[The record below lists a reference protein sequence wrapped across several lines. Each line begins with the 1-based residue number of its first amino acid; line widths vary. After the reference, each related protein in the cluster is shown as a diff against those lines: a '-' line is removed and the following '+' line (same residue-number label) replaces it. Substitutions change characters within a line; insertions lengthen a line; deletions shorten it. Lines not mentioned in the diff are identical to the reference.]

1 MTLKPFLEFLR
12 DRFRSKIDPDEYYLS
27 YSGGKDSHFLLWFIR
42 EYMDEHRIPIVAVN
56 TGFELPEIR
65 DRILKNSDIV
75 LHPELHRQQIK
86 DNYGIPCFS
95 KQQDEYICRYQN
107 GSRSEN
113 TMRAVNG
120 ENTLFNLNQTARE
133 LLLSG
138 KLHRVSNKC
147 CKYNKERPMMKYGKE
162 TGRKAIM
169 GTRQNES
176 RTRKAKYN
184 KCLTASGNFTPLYDF
199 SDELM
204 DGLYREYN
212 IEIPKCY
219 TYLSRTGCGGCP
231 YGRNTG
237 IETELAML
245 PRLQRAQTIKF
256 FKESYDVLGIDY
268 NNIQS
273 LIGYEEL

>member
-27 YSGGKDSHFLLWFIR
+27 YSGGKDSHFLMWFIR

-75 LHPELHRQQIK
+75 LHPELHRKQIK

-138 KLHRVSNKC
+138 KLHKVSNKC
-147 CKYNKERPMMKYGKE
+147 CKYNKERPMMQYGKE

-169 GTRQNES
+169 GTRGNES

-204 DGLYREYN
+204 DGLYKEYG
-212 IEIPKCY
+212 IEIPYCY

-231 YGRNTG
+231 YGRNT
-237 IETELAML
+237 ETELAML

-256 FKESYDVLGIDY
+256 FKESYDVLGTDY